1 MGGICSSL
9 TQLNMMVKRAVL
21 VAVAAKHRETKQHFA
36 LYNTLCDVKQF
47 MEKEISQL
55 SSIHDNFALAMSS
68 NCEND
73 YIYIYIKTAEREFL
87 YVCMYLCMYVFMYV
101 SKWIYIYIF
110 LRIQSAK
117 VCIQHFCCSEL
128 CH

>member
-55 SSIHDNFALAMSS
+55 SSIHDNFALA
-68 NCEND
+68 
-73 YIYIYIKTAEREFL
+73 YIHKYIHT
-87 YVCMYLCMYVFMYV
+87 
-101 SKWIYIYIF
+101 
-110 LRIQSAK
+110 
-117 VCIQHFCCSEL
+117 
-128 CH
+128 